1 MSFITILQLTPQSFG
16 QLPLKKGEQNLSP
29 IEKTTGIQQSI
40 EPVFKVKERFSPP
53 FLRRGAGV
61 VTPFL
66 RRGAGVVTPFLRRGA
81 GWFVSQSLEPSP
93 VSKRSPFSEILE
105 VNNSCK

>member
-66 RRGAGVVTPFLRRGA
+66 RRGAG
-81 GWFVSQSLEPSP
+81 WFVSQSLEPSP
-93 VSKRSPFSEILE
+93 VSKRLPFSEILE